1 MNGIHMKN
9 IEKKA
14 HDKLRVLKQSI
25 GLVLQY
31 KKYYLFIL
39 LFLNTNL
46 AILPYFTLFIS
57 KSLLNMIGKAT
68 KNSYKLIVMMLM
80 GYVLL
85 TILSICLKSVT
96 DYLTAKYA
104 EYLYMKLN
112 ISFTEKCK
120 YLKAKDYENSK
131 MYDALSRAEQQIGI
145 RPINIFK
152 QVIELY
158 KCLIS
163 IVIGLIV
170 MARWNKN
177 ILILFLILP
186 FLTFKYFDQINKE
199 EFRIVK
205 TRTNDERYSWYISY
219 LLFKDYNIKEIKT
232 FGVYDYFLNQFSKIK
247 EKIYTQNLSLY
258 KKKTVFAILNS
269 FMNVSITLF
278 VYVKTIFETINGS
291 ISIGT
296 LVLYISSTKKIEEMI
311 NAGVH
316 GVFALFTELMYADFI
331 FKFYDLLQDR
341 KKETG
346 VVKISHIDKIEFKNI
361 SYKYAQGNFMLNNIN
376 CEFSAGHNYAIIGKN
391 GSGKSTIIKL
401 ISGLYD
407 DYSGEILI
415 NGINLRDID
424 KESYTNAISVLFQ
437 DFNSYEMNAKD
448 NILIGDINQ
457 TSENDERKF
466 ETIAKITGVDEFIKN
481 LPYKYNQQLGSWFKG
496 GTQLSGGQWQKI
508 AMARCMFK
516 SASVYLYDEATS
528 ALDITSERN
537 FYNILQ
543 CKKDNIINIC
553 VTHRI
558 KNIQNVDKVLFIE
571 DGEIKKEGDYD
582 DIIKCF

>member
-1 MNGIHMKN
+1 M
-9 IEKKA
+9 
-14 HDKLRVLKQSI
+14 
-25 GLVLQY
+25 
-31 KKYYLFIL
+31 
-39 LFLNTNL
+39 
-46 AILPYFTLFIS
+46 
-57 KSLLNMIGKAT
+57 
-68 KNSYKLIVMMLM
+68 
-80 GYVLL
+80 
-85 TILSICLKSVT
+85 
-96 DYLTAKYA
+96 
-104 EYLYMKLN
+104 
-112 ISFTEKCK
+112 
-120 YLKAKDYENSK
+120 
-131 MYDALSRAEQQIGI
+131 
-145 RPINIFK
+145 
-152 QVIELY
+152 
-158 KCLIS
+158 
-163 IVIGLIV
+163 
-170 MARWNKN
+170 
-177 ILILFLILP
+177 
-186 FLTFKYFDQINKE
+186 
-199 EFRIVK
+199 
-205 TRTNDERYSWYISY
+205 
-219 LLFKDYNIKEIKT
+219 
-232 FGVYDYFLNQFSKIK
+232 
-247 EKIYTQNLSLY
+247 
-258 KKKTVFAILNS
+258 
-269 FMNVSITLF
+269 
-278 VYVKTIFETINGS
+278 
-291 ISIGT
+291 
-296 LVLYISSTKKIEEMI
+296 
-311 NAGVH
+311 
-316 GVFALFTELMYADFI
+316 
-331 FKFYDLLQDR
+331 
-341 KKETG
+341 
-346 VVKISHIDKIEFKNI
+346 KISHIDKIEFKNI
-361 SYKYAQGNFMLNNIN
+361 FYKYAQGNFMLKNIN

-481 LPYKYNQQLGSWFKG
+481 LPYKYNQQLGSWFKD

-571 DGEIKKEGDYD
+571 NGEIKKEGDYD

>member
-199 EFRIVK
+199 EFHIVK

-232 FGVYDYFLNQFSKIK
+232 FGLYDYFLNQFSKIK

-291 ISIGT
+291 LTIGT

-311 NAGVH
+311 NAGVR
-316 GVFALFTELMYADFI
+316 GVFALSTELMYADFI

-341 KKETG
+341 KKQ
-346 VVKISHIDKIEFKNI
+346 V
-361 SYKYAQGNFMLNNIN
+361 
-376 CEFSAGHNYAIIGKN
+376 
-391 GSGKSTIIKL
+391 
-401 ISGLYD
+401 
-407 DYSGEILI
+407 
-415 NGINLRDID
+415 
-424 KESYTNAISVLFQ
+424 
-437 DFNSYEMNAKD
+437 
-448 NILIGDINQ
+448 
-457 TSENDERKF
+457 
-466 ETIAKITGVDEFIKN
+466 
-481 LPYKYNQQLGSWFKG
+481 
-496 GTQLSGGQWQKI
+496 
-508 AMARCMFK
+508 
-516 SASVYLYDEATS
+516 
-528 ALDITSERN
+528 
-537 FYNILQ
+537 
-543 CKKDNIINIC
+543 
-553 VTHRI
+553 
-558 KNIQNVDKVLFIE
+558 
-571 DGEIKKEGDYD
+571 
-582 DIIKCF
+582 